1 MKIRRSL
8 PSILAFVLITSPVP
22 GVAQGRNSRVERV
35 LTDGRLEGSRPQN
48 TQTFVR
54 TDLFFGTAKPDGVV
68 SDEDFQLFL
77 DEVVTPLFPDGLTV
91 VKGEGQ
97 FRGENGI
104 TIKETS
110 FLLIVL
116 YPLDQEGS
124 GDKKVEQIRAEYKR
138 RHRQESV
145 LRMDRS
151 LVRVSGAER
160 RNRRPTY

>member
-8 PSILAFVLITSPVP
+8 PSILALIMITSAAP
-22 GVAQGRNSRVERV
+22 GVAQDRSIRVERV
-35 LTDGRLEGSRPQN
+35 LADERSK
-48 TQTFVR
+48 TFVR
-54 TDLFFGTAKPDGVV
+54 TDLFFGTATPDGVV
-68 SDEDFQLFL
+68 TAEDFQRFL

-104 TIKETS
+104 TVKETS
-110 FLLIVL
+110 FLLIVM

-160 RNRRPTY
+160 RHRRPTD

>member
-1 MKIRRSL
+1 MKIRRPL
-8 PSILAFVLITSPVP
+8 PSVLAFALITTAVP
-22 GVAQGRNSRVERV
+22 SMALGPGPSVERV
-35 LTDGRLEGSRPQN
+35 LTEERLEAPRPQAA
-48 TQTFVR
+48 QTFVR

-68 SDEDFQLFL
+68 TNEEFQLFL

-104 TIKETS
+104 TVKETS

-160 RNRRPTY
+160 RLRRPTN